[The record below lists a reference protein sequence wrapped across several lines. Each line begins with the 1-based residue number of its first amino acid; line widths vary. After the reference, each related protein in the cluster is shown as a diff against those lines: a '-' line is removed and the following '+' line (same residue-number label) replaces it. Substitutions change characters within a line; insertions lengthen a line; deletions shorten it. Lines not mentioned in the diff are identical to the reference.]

1 MRHARQVLRLCP
13 IAQKCASVLV
23 CVLLTVGCGDN
34 GTTPPG
40 TLRFGQLG
48 QIRVHLDVPLQLRAG
63 KLEQTL
69 TWGSSGAWTFQESIW
84 YRGLVGDEA
93 FMRNPGDPSIYASDY
108 ASLITQVNEVTGLE
122 LWIEELPRDLDPDCG
137 LTQTRVT
144 FTVFDEVRN
153 EERELIRCANGS
165 MSNLSTVDAGPDP
178 AASRVAL
185 AAQLAR
191 NRTLGE
197 DFISAYAGSVPFG
210 TLDRGDDTP
219 TRLGAP
225 VAFLDQ
231 SSWTS
236 FWRTHAGTGATPPT
250 VDFAEEMVIAGAVG
264 PRGEAGDSVEVRRIL
279 QVADGTLTEVFE
291 RVPGD
296 FCSPASRSHV
306 PYHIVVAPRTPT
318 PIRFSEVRVER
329 VPCGG

>member
-1 MRHARQVLRLCP
+1 
-13 IAQKCASVLV
+13 
-23 CVLLTVGCGDN
+23 
-34 GTTPPG
+34 
-40 TLRFGQLG
+40 
-48 QIRVHLDVPLQLRAG
+48 VPLQLRVG
-63 KLEQTL
+63 KLEQML

-84 YRGLVGDEA
+84 FRGLVGDEA
-93 FMRNPGDPSIYASDY
+93 FMRNPGDPSAYASDY

-122 LWIEELPRDLDPDCG
+122 LWIEELPQDLDPQCG
-137 LTQTRVT
+137 PTQTRVT
-144 FTVFDEVRN
+144 FTIVDEVRN
-153 EERELIRCANGS
+153 EERALTRCATGS
-165 MSNLSTVDAGPDP
+165 MSNLTTLDAGPDP

-197 DFISAYAGSVPFG
+197 DFISTYSGSVPFG
-210 TLDRGDDTP
+210 TLDRGEDTP

-225 VAFLDQ
+225 VAFLEKN
-231 SSWTS
+231 SWTS
-236 FWRTHAGTGATPPT
+236 FWRDHAGAGAPAPPVEFST
-250 VDFAEEMVIAGAVG
+250 EMVIVGAVG
-264 PRGEAGDSVEVRRIL
+264 PRREAGDSVEVRRIL
-279 QVADGTLTEVFE
+279 RVNDGTLTEVFE

-318 PIRFSEVRVER
+318 PIRFSDIRVER

>member
-1 MRHARQVLRLCP
+1 
-13 IAQKCASVLV
+13 
-23 CVLLTVGCGDN
+23 
-34 GTTPPG
+34 
-40 TLRFGQLG
+40 
-48 QIRVHLDVPLQLRAG
+48 
-63 KLEQTL
+63 
-69 TWGSSGAWTFQESIW
+69 
-84 YRGLVGDEA
+84 
-93 FMRNPGDPSIYASDY
+93 
-108 ASLITQVNEVTGLE
+108 
-122 LWIEELPRDLDPDCG
+122 
-137 LTQTRVT
+137 
-144 FTVFDEVRN
+144 
-153 EERELIRCANGS
+153 

-210 TLDRGDDTP
+210 TLDRGQDTP

-225 VAFLDQ
+225 VAFLER
-231 SSWTS
+231 SSWTN
-236 FWRTHAGTGATPPT
+236 FWRDHAGPGVATPT
-250 VDFAEEMVIAGAVG
+250 VDFAEEMVIAAAVG
-264 PRGEAGDSVEVRRIL
+264 PRREAGDSVEVRRIL
-279 QVADGTLTEVFE
+279 QVAVGTLTEVFE

-318 PIRFSEVRVER
+318 PIRFSDIRVER

>member
-1 MRHARQVLRLCP
+1 MTHALKAVRLRPMAQNCATTMLC
-13 IAQKCASVLV
+13 VFM
-23 CVLLTVGCGDN
+23 TVGCGDN

-48 QIRVHLDVPLQLRAG
+48 HIQVHLDVPLQLRAG
-63 KLEQTL
+63 RLDQTL

-84 YRGLVGDEA
+84 FRGLVGDET
-93 FMRNPGDPSIYASDY
+93 FLRNPGDPSLYAADY

-122 LWIEELPRDLDPDCG
+122 LFIEELSPDVDEECG
-137 LTQTRVT
+137 PTRTRIT
-144 FTVFDEVRN
+144 FTIFDEVRD
-153 EERELIRCANGS
+153 EEIAWIRCVAGS
-165 MSNLSTVDAGPDP
+165 MSNLTPLDAGPDP

-197 DFISAYAGSVPFG
+197 NFVYAYAGSVPFG
-210 TLDRGDDTP
+210 TLDRGEDTP

-225 VAFLDQ
+225 VAFLDT
-231 SSWTS
+231 SSWMS
-236 FWRTHAGTGATPPT
+236 FWRDHAGVAVPTPA
-250 VDFAEEMVIAGAVG
+250 VDFETEMVIVGAVG
-264 PRGEAGDSVEVRRIL
+264 PRREAGDSVEVRRIL
-279 QVADGTLTEVFE
+279 QVDVGTLTEVFE

-306 PYHIVVAPRTPT
+306 PFHIVVAPRTPT
-318 PIRFSEVRVER
+318 PIRFSDIRVER